1 MAASLFFETMTRKAE
16 FNAEEWQHVVEGPLS
31 AALLVAAADRGGTL
45 RESLSLGRAYKHA
58 REQSS
63 GQELLDD
70 LIASPPQLDPRSF
83 GSPDELRD
91 RVVQR
96 LREAIGLVEQKAD
109 PGEVEAY
116 KRFVMTLADTVAHAH
131 REGGV
136 LGIGGKEVSESEQA
150 ALDEIA
156 AVVGQPA
163 D

>member
-1 MAASLFFETMTRKAE
+1 MTRKAD

-31 AALLVAAADRGGTL
+31 AGLLVAAADRGGTL
-45 RESLSLGRAYKHA
+45 RESLSLARAYQHA

-63 GQELLDD
+63 RPELLDD
-70 LIASPPQLDPRSF
+70 LISSPPQLDPREF
-83 GSPDELRD
+83 GSPDQLRE
-91 RVVQR
+91 RALQR
-96 LREAIGLVEQKAD
+96 LREAVELVESKANPD
-109 PGEVEAY
+109 EAAEY
-116 KRFVMTLADTVAHAH
+116 KRFVMSLADTVAHAH

-156 AVVGQPA
+156 ATVGSTS